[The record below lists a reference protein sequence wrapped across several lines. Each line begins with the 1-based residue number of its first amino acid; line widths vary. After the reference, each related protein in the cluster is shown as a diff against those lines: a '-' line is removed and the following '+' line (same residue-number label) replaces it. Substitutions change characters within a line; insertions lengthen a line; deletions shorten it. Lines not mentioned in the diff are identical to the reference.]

1 MATNYI
7 ASPSLKAA
15 IDVAQKL
22 NKPLLVSGEPGTGKT
37 ELAKYISETLQL
49 ELLRFNTKTT
59 SVASDLFYMYD
70 AVSHFRSSYD
80 KNIANV
86 STSNFI
92 ELKAMGLAIASS
104 LGAENAETKKIN
116 SIKNYY
122 QVAKQPAG
130 SVVLIDEID
139 KAPRDFPNDLL
150 NELENYEFEIKEI
163 NQRVSL
169 KGNAESKPLFV
180 LMTSNNERVLPEPFL
195 RRCIYYH
202 IPFPDTEQLTQI
214 VLSKGELKHLDP
226 QKLTNAITYFKTMR
240 DKVIQKKP
248 ATAELIDWI
257 KILNI
262 QGIFDSNIDFTQ
274 LASTQ
279 KEKFASAC
287 YALFKNKQDYDTIV
301 K

>member
-1 MATNYI
+1 
-7 ASPSLKAA
+7 
-15 IDVAQKL
+15 
-22 NKPLLVSGEPGTGKT
+22 
-37 ELAKYISETLQL
+37 
-49 ELLRFNTKTT
+49 
-59 SVASDLFYMYD
+59 MYD

-80 KNIANV
+80 KNITSV
-86 STSNFI
+86 STKDFI

-104 LGAENAETKKIN
+104 LGAENAEAKKI
-116 SIKNYY
+116 SGVKNYN
-122 QVAKQPAG
+122 QVTQQSSG

-150 NELENYEFEIKEI
+150 NEIENYEFEIKEI
-163 NQRVSL
+163 NQKISL
-169 KGNAESKPLFV
+169 KGNADSKPLFV

-214 VLSKGELKHLDP
+214 VLSKSELKHLDP
-226 QKLTNAITYFKTMR
+226 QRLTNAINYFKTMR

-262 QGIFDSNIDFTQ
+262 QGIFDNNIDFAQ
-274 LASTQ
+274 LPSTQ
-279 KEKFASAC
+279 KEKFAATC
-287 YALFKNKQDYDTIV
+287 YALFKNKQDYDTII